1 MLPVFAFAAGC
12 GDSSRQSHDA
22 SNPDAFEI
30 IDSETASQEVGLLPT
45 DASPSQFD
53 ASRPDISG
61 STVDGGLGPDAGTD
75 SKQAP
80 STATIIVLPDTQYY
94 TYSAD
99 AGFYQPPDHAG
110 VFDEQIA
117 WILAQKAALNINA
130 VLHVGDL
137 VDSPSDPGQWNI
149 AGTAMHR
156 LDGIVPYVIVPGNHD
171 EDNKS
176 RQGLID
182 SYFGPASMP
191 WITGTK
197 VVGQMENNYALVDI
211 GGRQWLVVALEFSPT
226 DAYVTWA
233 DQVLKA
239 FPDRPAILLTHA
251 FSTAM
256 VRGTTSRLPEATRVM
271 TVTNGGTHSST
282 RSLPAKA

>member
-1 MLPVFAFAAGC
+1 
-12 GDSSRQSHDA
+12 
-22 SNPDAFEI
+22 
-30 IDSETASQEVGLLPT
+30 
-45 DASPSQFD
+45 
-53 ASRPDISG
+53 
-61 STVDGGLGPDAGTD
+61 
-75 SKQAP
+75 
-80 STATIIVLPDTQYY
+80 
-94 TYSAD
+94 
-99 AGFYQPPDHAG
+99 
-110 VFDEQIA
+110 
-117 WILAQKAALNINA
+117 
-130 VLHVGDL
+130 
-137 VDSPSDPGQWNI
+137 
-149 AGTAMHR
+149 
-156 LDGIVPYVIVPGNHD
+156 
-171 EDNKS
+171 
-176 RQGLID
+176 
-182 SYFGPASMP
+182 MP

-226 DAYVTWA
+226 DASVTWA